1 MAAPAQQIPTEA
13 AGLRPGTASLGLL
26 IMDREEV
33 FDLFEDYR
41 DKFITDES
49 NPMTGGSTYGSSGLP
64 GADPLRHKD
73 TGGTLNGAARTNLL
87 PIALIGML
95 GVALLV
101 R

>member
-1 MAAPAQQIPTEA
+1 
-13 AGLRPGTASLGLL
+13 
-26 IMDREEV
+26 MDREEV

-41 DKFITDES
+41 DKFIADES

-64 GADPLRHKD
+64 ERGPDADPFRHKD